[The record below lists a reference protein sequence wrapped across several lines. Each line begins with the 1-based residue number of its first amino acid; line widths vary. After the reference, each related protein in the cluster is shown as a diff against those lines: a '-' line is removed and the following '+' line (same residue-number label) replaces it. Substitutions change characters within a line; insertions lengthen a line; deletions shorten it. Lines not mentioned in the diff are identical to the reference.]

1 MRRSK
6 TISIGEAMQ
15 DYIKEMKIGPKLKEV
30 SLLKSWES
38 TVGKAI
44 SNRTEKIYIKD
55 KILFVHLKSS
65 VVKNELMMIREAL
78 REKLNREAGEEVI
91 REIVLK

>member
-15 DYIKEMKIGPKLKEV
+15 DYIKEMNLGPKLKEL
-30 SLLKSWES
+30 SLIDSWENM
-38 TVGKAI
+38 VGKAI
-44 SNRTEKIYIKD
+44 STRTSKVYIKD

-65 VVKNELMMIREAL
+65 IVRNELMMIREAL
-78 REKLNREAGEEVI
+78 REKLNTQAGEEVI
-91 REIVLK
+91 KEIVLK